1 MSCDSGCS
9 RAVVTA
15 LVCCGAQ
22 TLAACDSEAAFQAV
36 KDAVCHS
43 FSTMETGEPK
53 PRKRKKKKKSAESA
67 EHEADASM
75 QEDVAAAGLQQDRMP
90 SANLAAHDSNTALIA
105 MWDAA
110 LRSEDE
116 IMAAARQAHQAG
128 VAWEDLFQV
137 LLWIIAESP
146 LPSRRSQR
154 ETAFA
159 DVGTLI
165 RLFVEELGVG
175 INARV
180 MDVSALVVSEG
191 AESFVDLTLLHRAL
205 SISKDGQ
212 PYSAPAPTIQLLLE
226 LGEHIIDD
234 CVDAFSSADVRRGRS
249 QYRKW

>member
-1 MSCDSGCS
+1 MRCDSGCS

-22 TLAACDSEAAFQAV
+22 TLAACDSEAAFQAM

-90 SANLAAHDSNTALIA
+90 SANLAAHDSNTALQTL
-105 MWDAA
+105 WDAY
-110 LRSEDE
+110 RSSDDE
-116 IMAAARQAHQAG
+116 IMAAARQVHQAG
-128 VAWEDLFQV
+128 VGWEK
-137 LLWIIAESP
+137 LLELLMWIIAESS
-146 LPSRRSQR
+146 LPSRLSRR

-180 MDVSALVVSEG
+180 MDVSAIVAAKG
-191 AESFVDLTLLHRAL
+191 AENVLDLTLLQRAL
-205 SISKDGQ
+205 SIPKDGQ
-212 PYSAPAPTIQLLLE
+212 PYSAPAPIVRLLLE

-249 QYRKW
+249 QYRK

>member
-1 MSCDSGCS
+1 M
-9 RAVVTA
+9 
-15 LVCCGAQ
+15 
-22 TLAACDSEAAFQAV
+22 
-36 KDAVCHS
+36 
-43 FSTMETGEPK
+43 
-53 PRKRKKKKKSAESA
+53 KKKKSAESA

-90 SANLAAHDSNTALIA
+90 SANLAAHNSNTALFTL
-105 MWDAA
+105 WDVMGC
-110 LRSEDE
+110 RSDDE

-128 VAWEDLFQV
+128 VGWEKLLQV

-146 LPSRRSQR
+146 LPSRLSQR

-175 INARV
+175 VNARV
-180 MDVSALVVSEG
+180 MDVSALVAWEG
-191 AESFVDLTLLHRAL
+191 AENFVDLTLLQGAL
-205 SISKDGQ
+205 SIPNDGQ

-234 CVDAFSSADVRRGRS
+234 CVDAF
-249 QYRKW
+249 

>member
-1 MSCDSGCS
+1 
-9 RAVVTA
+9 VVTA

-43 FSTMETGEPK
+43 FLTMETGEPK

-90 SANLAAHDSNTALIA
+90 SANLAAHDSNTALHTLWVV
-105 MWDAA
+105 MGRRGD
-110 LRSEDE
+110 DE

-128 VAWEDLFQV
+128 VGWEKLFQV
-137 LLWIIAESP
+137 LMWIIAQTP
-146 LPSRRSQR
+146 LPSRLSQR

-180 MDVSALVVSEG
+180 MDVSALVASEG
-191 AESFVDLTLLHRAL
+191 AESFVNLTLLLRAL
-205 SISKDGQ
+205 SIPNDGQ
-212 PYSAPAPTIQLLLE
+212 PYAAPAPIVRLLLE

-249 QYRKW
+249 QYRK